1 MHIGDV
7 IIDGNNKRMFFVV
20 EKITNRFFP
29 FYTFNLL
36 AGFDENGR
44 GQVINYD
51 AVGSGDFKKYAVLG
65 SSAQLIVPI
74 FDQFFEGYNKIEKES
89 LKTPEEFT
97 SFIVDCFESATE
109 RDIYTGD
116 KLEVVILRKNQE
128 PQV

>member
-65 SSAQLIVPI
+65 SSA
-74 FDQFFEGYNKIEKES
+74 
-89 LKTPEEFT
+89 
-97 SFIVDCFESATE
+97 
-109 RDIYTGD
+109 
-116 KLEVVILRKNQE
+116 
-128 PQV
+128 